1 MLPDERARLGSLAI
15 HDVYEALIRDESRN
29 KMIVSD
35 ALSCLE
41 KGGCP
46 LILTERRAHLEC
58 LLKLFAPAVPNL
70 IVLTGGMGQKRR
82 KAAMADLQQEGPRLV
97 LATGRYLGEGF
108 DDDRLDTLFMALPI
122 SWKGTPAQ
130 YAGRLN
136 RIHREKEQIAIHDYA
151 DLDVP
156 MLRRMFE
163 RRRRGYRQLGYV
175 TNEEQA

>member
-97 LATGRYLGEGF
+97 LATGR
-108 DDDRLDTLFMALPI
+108 LDTLFMALPI